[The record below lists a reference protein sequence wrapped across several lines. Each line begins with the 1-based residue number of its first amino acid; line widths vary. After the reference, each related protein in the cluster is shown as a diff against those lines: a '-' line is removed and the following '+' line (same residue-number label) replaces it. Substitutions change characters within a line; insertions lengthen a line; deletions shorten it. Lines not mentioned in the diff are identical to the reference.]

1 MAEFCWSRTLM
12 FNDSHL
18 RLAYIENKMA
28 MKQAKHQRT
37 FPELDDRTPEYL
49 THFSSQT
56 IKLNWKPEDTP
67 ALAPM
72 VCLYMPLIESPS

>member
-1 MAEFCWSRTLM
+1 M

-18 RLAYIENKMA
+18 RLAYIENKMT
-28 MKQAKHQRT
+28 MKQAKHQRM

-56 IKLNWKPEDTP
+56 IKLY
-67 ALAPM
+67 
-72 VCLYMPLIESPS
+72 VCACHVPLKESPS